1 MPRNSALSFA
11 LFCFLI
17 APAAGQVV
25 APMEIK
31 DPGPRLLQEKY
42 LPQLKAVGAGV
53 GALQFPFHFFLSRA
67 LGVDER
73 KQVTFQ
79 QASIQ
84 FDKFEDQSV
93 VQLTGNYFAAYS
105 DELMSKNRRARQ
117 TFTDVMLPILKV
129 AVPQFPP
136 EAPFQSFALEISH
149 HVRGELLG
157 VLTENTENLVMVL
170 PRDAAARLVAAQDPG
185 AQQAALL
192 EARAFLNGDPIT
204 VWMSD
209 DPPPEPA
216 AQASLAAGS
225 EPAAPRIATR
235 PALLRKIK
243 LAARPQTPRMAP
255 QNINTELPESL
266 AYAQNAAISDNSPQ
280 ALQRLKG
287 RYGDAIVKMKM
298 GLSAEA
304 NFVDYAPPAFIA
316 FRQGTYLQIP
326 VRTNLQGGA
335 EGSQYRLA
343 ALAFD
348 QHIAHLIRPALAY
361 FVEPMDFDGM
371 DFSTT
376 LHTSAGQGVESVEFI
391 VPASI
396 LRRYEQYNCTGQ
408 QLINSSIVLINGER
422 ISLDLQGA
430 EAQLPR

>member
-1 MPRNSALSFA
+1 MPRNSALFFA
-11 LFCFLI
+11 LVCFL
-17 APAAGQVV
+17 ASHAAGQVV
-25 APMEIK
+25 SPMEIK

-53 GALQFPFHFFLSRA
+53 GALQFPYHFYLSRS
-67 LGVDER
+67 LGLDER
-73 KQVTFQ
+73 KQAFQ

-84 FDKFEDQSV
+84 FDNFEGQPV
-93 VQLTGNYFAAYS
+93 VQLTGNYFASYS

-129 AVPQFPP
+129 AVPELTP
-136 EAPFQSFALEISH
+136 EIPFQSFALEISH

-157 VLTENTENLVMVL
+157 VLTENTENFVMVL
-170 PRDAAARLVAAQDPG
+170 PREAAARLVAAKDPG

-216 AQASLAAGS
+216 GQVPLSARS
-225 EPAAPRIATR
+225 EPAAPRMTTMIPPRKNKLIAR
-235 PALLRKIK
+235 LDSPRKV
-243 LAARPQTPRMAP
+243 PQ
-255 QNINTELPESL
+255 IISSELPESL
-266 AYAQNAAISDNSPQ
+266 AYAQSAAISDNSPQ

-287 RYGDAIVKMKM
+287 RYGDAVVKMKL
-298 GLSAEA
+298 GLSSEA
-304 NFVDYAPPAFIA
+304 HFVDYAPPAFIA

-335 EGSQYRLA
+335 ASSQYRLA

-361 FVEPMDFDGM
+361 FVEPMDFDGI
-371 DFSTT
+371 DFSATV
-376 LHTSAGQGVESVEFI
+376 HTSDGEGVESVEFI

-396 LRRYEQYNCTGQ
+396 LRRYEQYDCTGQ
-408 QLINSSIVLINGER
+408 QLINSSVILINGER
-422 ISLDLQGA
+422 VSLDLQGA
-430 EAQLPR
+430 EAQLQH